1 MRTVTKRFGV
11 SVAGWPDWSI
21 YSYLGD
27 FCDRFFGPNRPNFWR
42 LFGRFLKEGWNL
54 NLVKKREGFMIVTKC
69 QVANICRDQTASSK
83 VEWSK
88 WPRQKNS
95 YQKGVISNVVI
106 FVAKLKGSNSA
117 KDQNSEKDW
126 LLAWAQKKTLP
137 MHFGVCKIGKI
148 DLLIFATIPTML
160 EILTDTK
167 IHGQRVIINLSLKN
181 MFWCKPSIC
190 FFVNV
195 MWYLSWDLKSSDKSH
210 KDNMSSI
217 LFDFFGRF
225 SDFFTKPVWYAARF
239 EKLLSNRDGI
249 SKLSDKSP
257 SFETVF
263 TIGSSMGNSF

>member
-1 MRTVTKRFGV
+1 MRPIEINAKLERCAPLPSILECQLRGDQIGRFI
-11 SVAGWPDWSI
+11 AI
-21 YSYLGD
+21 LGD

-42 LFGRFLKEGWNL
+42 LFGRLLKEGWNL

-210 KDNMSSI
+210 
-217 LFDFFGRF
+217 
-225 SDFFTKPVWYAARF
+225 
-239 EKLLSNRDGI
+239 
-249 SKLSDKSP
+249 
-257 SFETVF
+257 
-263 TIGSSMGNSF
+263 